1 MSTKTEKTL
10 EPKEPAGILEKLMNI
25 QQELKA
31 PKDKENDF
39 GNYKYR
45 SAEQILEAVKPLL
58 LKNRCVLV
66 IRDEIET
73 RATIAN
79 ARYYVKAHAE
89 LRCIDT
95 AQSVYATA
103 YAREAD
109 SQKGKDESQITGTS
123 SSYARKY
130 ALNGLFG
137 IDDTKDAD
145 TNEHRKEQE
154 ARAKAQ
160 TTQKKT
166 TNPEEASDEDRLD
179 LIARCRGKNVAPEE
193 VLEKIG
199 WSADHKMTR
208 KEYEAAV
215 KYIEELK

>member
-1 MSTKTEKTL
+1 MSTKKEDVIY
-10 EPKEPAGILEKLMNI
+10 EPVGIFEKLFNI

-31 PKDKENDF
+31 PKDKKNDF

-58 LKNRCVLV
+58 AKNRCIL
-66 IRDEIET
+66 ILRDEVET
-73 RATIAN
+73 HGSDANQRFYIKAT
-79 ARYYVKAHAE
+79 AE
-89 LRCIDT
+89 LLDLDNQEGAR
-95 AQSVYATA
+95 STA
-103 YAREAD
+103 YAREAE
-109 SQKGKDESQITGTS
+109 SQKGKDESQITGTA

-145 TNEHRKEQE
+145 TNEHRQEQE

-160 TTQKKT
+160 TAQKKT

-193 VLEKIG
+193 ALEKIG
-199 WSADHKMTR
+199 WTADHKMTR

-215 KYIEELK
+215 K